1 MSLGSQMTGHSKT
14 KECSKDRLGCFCCSL
29 KPNCNSGSIG
39 RQPSASMGSVFA
51 DVTNQGWNFG
61 CGAMRVKSHLYCP
74 ILNKGLEHL
83 CDLGI
88 HGGPW
93 NQFSDTWGWPYC
105 LHQPVSHLKSS
116 HQDLVKNLQNS
127 TWDAA
132 ERHIIKRIQEF
143 PLCRRG
149 NESN

>member
-83 CDLGI
+83 WDLGI
-88 HGGPW
+88 HGGSLEPILRYLGLTIL
-93 NQFSDTWGWPYC
+93 STSASVPPKE
-105 LHQPVSHLKSS
+105 LSS
-116 HQDLVKNLQNS
+116 GS
-127 TWDAA
+127 
-132 ERHIIKRIQEF
+132 RQE
-143 PLCRRG
+143 LTKQYMRC
-149 NESN
+149 S